1 MKNITNQ
8 IQNKLIELKLQGG
21 GFQSRNM
28 FFTNTIFIFL
38 MLLLVIS
45 KGHANTY
52 FVSPKGSDTNQGTST
67 RPFKTI
73 NKASLVAMPGDTILV
88 RQGIYRERV
97 APVRGGKV
105 GAPIVYMAEPNKA
118 VIIRGSE
125 LWSPNWQA
133 KGEGIYAAVPDD
145 KLFNDIQSDYIDDY
159 NPFKVTLS
167 STPYQREG
175 KREWERGNKLAD
187 STLVYTCGQVF
198 VNGKLYQE
206 VPFFKELK
214 KGTWYYNPESG
225 EIQIHFGDL
234 KPLDQEVEITTRRRI
249 FAPISRGLG
258 YIVVQGFIMEHCGN
272 NYPTNFW
279 STPQWG
285 QRGALGLEMGHHWV
299 IRKNVIRYAKTFA
312 LDAGHVDQNGKSQ
325 AAHDNLIELNYILEN
340 GSAGILSNSSSNLVI
355 RDNVVMYNNTMNF
368 LGVKRWEQA
377 GIKCHNILNGTI
389 QNNYVADNYL
399 TYGIWL
405 DNKFPHARI
414 TRNVLLNNGRAG
426 LFLEM
431 SDYEYDML
439 LVDNN
444 IIIGNKENPIYI
456 HDASGGTFMHN
467 LIANTENQNKYG
479 QGMIIHQ
486 VTERTR
492 TYHHS
497 LYNNLFINNPIVL
510 DINYP
515 SHLGGDQRLDF
526 NVYDVKP
533 TDRVFMINK
542 ASNDPS
548 PWSSREFMELVKKEI
563 NVKEIKYAK
572 GELKGRIPL
581 TFEQWRTFW
590 KAHGLENDA
599 HSVLKEGSRVKYS
612 RETHELAIDIPYD
625 PKEIGSKNHKLLDFD
640 YFGNEIAQDG
650 KALSG
655 PFQMIQKG
663 KNKFKIWNRLPI
675 LEKGEL
681 PNPKEFTLYNKDD
694 LY

>member
-1 MKNITNQ
+1 MKIQ
-8 IQNKLIELKLQGG
+8 IRFLTVSTFTKPC
-21 GFQSRNM
+21 GFQSINM
-28 FFTNTIFIFL
+28 LLKNAIFIFL

-97 APVRGGKV
+97 APVRGGNV

-125 LWSPNWQA
+125 LWSPNWQS
-133 KGEGIYAAVPDD
+133 KGEGIYAAVPED
-145 KLFNDIQSDYIDDY
+145 KLFDDIQSDYIDDH

-175 KREWERGNKLAD
+175 KREWERGNKFAD
-187 STLVYTCGQVF
+187 SNLVYTCGQVF

-214 KGTWYYNPESG
+214 KNTWHYNPASG
-225 EIQIHFGDL
+225 EIQIHFEDL
-234 KPLDQEVEITTRRRI
+234 RPQDQQVEITTRRRI

-405 DNKFPHARI
+405 DNKFPHSRI
-414 TRNVLLNNGRAG
+414 TRNVLLDNGRAG

-467 LIANTENQNKYG
+467 LIANTKSQNKYG

-486 VTERTR
+486 VSERTR

-497 LYNNLFINNPIVL
+497 VYNNLFINNPIVL

-526 NVYDVKP
+526 NVYDAKP

-542 ASNDPS
+542 ASNNPS
-548 PWSSREFMELVKKEI
+548 PWSAREFMELVKKDI
-563 NVKEIKYAK
+563 NVKEIEYAK
-572 GELKGRIPL
+572 GGLDGRIPL
-581 TFEQWRTFW
+581 TFEQWKAFW
-590 KAHGLENDA
+590 KAHALDNDNY
-599 HSVLKEGSRVKYS
+599 SVLKEGSSVEYS
-612 RETHELAIDIPYD
+612 RESHKLVVDIPYD
-625 PKEIGSKNHKLLDFD
+625 PKEIGSKNHEGIDFD

-650 KALSG
+650 KALPG
-655 PFQMIQKG
+655 PFQMVRKG
-663 KNKFKIWNRLPI
+663 KNRFKIWNGLPI

-681 PNPKEFTLYNKDD
+681 PNPNEFTSYNQR
-694 LY
+694 